1 MTFVLLNFCL
11 GSRTEITN
19 CFLTFFFKLYKAQ
32 KKKLSFYKEKVHIT
46 VSRNTT
52 SKLFTAKSIDV
63 QIQQISLI
71 YCVILLEGPTKTQH
85 S

>member
-1 MTFVLLNFCL
+1 MTFVLLNFYL

-19 CFLTFFFKLYKAQ
+19 CFITFFFKLYKAQ
-32 KKKLSFYKEKVHIT
+32 KKLSFYKEKVHIT

-52 SKLFTAKSIDV
+52 SKLFTAKSTDV
-63 QIQQISLI
+63 QIQQIPLI